1 MHTPNP
7 DADLCNEGDRRE
19 RPVFPDPQE
28 DIVSIAAPTAPGRRN
43 AGRVRLM
50 CAGHRKALLPNRAF
64 LAMAAIAVLTTLSPR
79 DAQAEIVLTQRGCMV
94 YATWSGDLVWA
105 RGLGADKDRARAEL
119 VMLDKKQPESIYTL
133 MLREFEPL
141 WATSASREDV
151 TALVL
156 QDCLNRGGHYED
168 AT

>member
-1 MHTPNP
+1 MHAPNP
-7 DADLCNEGDRRE
+7 GADRSNEDDRRE
-19 RPVFPDPQE
+19 SPVFPDPQE
-28 DIVSIAAPTAPGRRN
+28 EIVPIAPRKASSRRD
-43 AGRVRLM
+43 ARRMRLM
-50 CAGHRKALLPNRAF
+50 CARSGKALFPNRAI
-64 LAMAAIAVLTTLSPR
+64 LAMTTLAFLTTLTPR
-79 DAQAEIVLTQRGCMV
+79 DAQAEIILTQRGCMV

-156 QDCLNRGGHYED
+156 QDCLNRGGHFED

>member
-7 DADLCNEGDRRE
+7 GADLSNEGDRRE
-19 RPVFPDPQE
+19 PPVFPDPQE
-28 DIVSIAAPTAPGRRN
+28 EIVPIAAPPARFRRD
-43 AGRVRLM
+43 AGRMRLV
-50 CAGHRKALLPNRAF
+50 CAGSRKALFPSRA
-64 LAMAAIAVLTTLSPR
+64 LVAMTAIAVLATLTPR

-133 MLREFEPL
+133 MLREFDPL